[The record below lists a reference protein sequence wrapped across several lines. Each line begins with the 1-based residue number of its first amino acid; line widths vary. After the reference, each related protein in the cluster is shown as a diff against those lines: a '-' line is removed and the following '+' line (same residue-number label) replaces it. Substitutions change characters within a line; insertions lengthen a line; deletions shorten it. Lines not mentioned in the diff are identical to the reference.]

1 MWSDRGTPRCR
12 APACTARSSAAG
24 PSLVRSGGGSGLPP
38 PGSRCLQDC
47 CADLNAGACVLIPE
61 LEPRIW
67 MLLPVTFGSGKLG
80 TACERMH
87 LANASAPANL
97 PCPVRPLL
105 LLVGLAEPQAAIATA
120 QPSAASPTD
129 IRRPWPLRVLI
140 VVVLC
145 T

>member
-1 MWSDRGTPRCR
+1 M
-12 APACTARSSAAG
+12 
-24 PSLVRSGGGSGLPP
+24 
-38 PGSRCLQDC
+38 
-47 CADLNAGACVLIPE
+47 
-61 LEPRIW
+61 
-67 MLLPVTFGSGKLG
+67 TFGSGKLG

-145 T
+145 TSLAAGADYPPYLRCTRRALTRT